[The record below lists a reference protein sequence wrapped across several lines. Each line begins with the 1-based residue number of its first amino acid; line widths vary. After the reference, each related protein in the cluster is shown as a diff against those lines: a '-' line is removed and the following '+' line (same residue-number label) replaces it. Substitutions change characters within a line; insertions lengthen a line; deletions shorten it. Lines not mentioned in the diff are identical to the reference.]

1 MNILITAG
9 ASALAQD
16 LASALS
22 HEHDVLLTDG
32 VVVATKWPFVRCDLG
47 HNAETD
53 RLVED
58 VDVLIHLAASYSE
71 YAERTSDNSE
81 ISANRLID
89 YQTRC
94 TYNLLHAASE
104 AGVSRCIY
112 ASSLSLFAGV
122 FDEVGCDDDWAVNE
136 QWRPRPSTEPPILA
150 QHLGEFVCREFARER
165 RIAITCL
172 RLGDLGRPND
182 KAEQPSDPMWLSHDD
197 AVHAFECALAAPAEP
212 WVIYHIQSEFSG
224 ARFSIGKARDGLKY
238 APENEKSG
246 SKP

>member
-1 MNILITAG
+1 M
-9 ASALAQD
+9 
-16 LASALS
+16 
-22 HEHDVLLTDG
+22 
-32 VVVATKWPFVRCDLG
+32 
-47 HNAETD
+47 
-53 RLVED
+53 LV
-58 VDVLIHLAASYSE
+58 HLAASYSE
-71 YAERTSDNSE
+71 YAERASDNSE

-122 FDEVGCDDDWAVNE
+122 FDEVGCDDNWAVNG
-136 QWRPRPSTEPPILA
+136 QWRPRPSPEPPVLA

-197 AVHAFECALAAPAEP
+197 AVHAFECAMAAPAQP
-212 WVIYHIQSEFSG
+212 WAIYHIQSAFPG
-224 ARFSIGKARDGLKY
+224 ARYSIDKAQDAIGF
-238 APENEKSG
+238 APCQGSSG
-246 SKP
+246 SEA